1 MESFLKTYGSDIKG
15 VYAHND
21 DMVLGAI
28 EAIKEAGLKPGEDI
42 KTVSCDGV
50 KAIFEAMAAGE
61 ANVTIECNPLLGP
74 VFFETAQKLAN
85 GETVEKWIKSEEGI
99 FRQETAAEDI
109 KTRVY

>member
-1 MESFLKTYGSDIKG
+1 
-15 VYAHND
+15 
-21 DMVLGAI
+21 
-28 EAIKEAGLKPGEDI
+28 
-42 KTVSCDGV
+42 
-50 KAIFEAMAAGE
+50 MAASAMSSE
-61 ANVTIECNPLLGP
+61 

>member
-42 KTVSCDGV
+42 KTVSCD
-50 KAIFEAMAAGE
+50 A
-61 ANVTIECNPLLGP
+61 
-74 VFFETAQKLAN
+74 
-85 GETVEKWIKSEEGI
+85 S
-99 FRQETAAEDI
+99 R
-109 KTRVY
+109 RS

>member
-1 MESFLKTYGSDIKG
+1 MVRRDATNTSGYMFDIK
-15 VYAHND
+15 
-21 DMVLGAI
+21 
-28 EAIKEAGLKPGEDI
+28 
-42 KTVSCDGV
+42 
-50 KAIFEAMAAGE
+50 E